1 MSPRI
6 TQRLVILVAATFCV
20 GSFAR
25 SADAC
30 LGGVVRFEDVF
41 EQADVVLR
49 ASVTGIADVQR
60 LGTKGSNG
68 IPLFGEKQASLDVR
82 EVWKGRPPT
91 PALLIYTEINTACGF
106 DLHPGETITLFGF
119 ADSNG
124 TLYAQWQQVAERSN
138 FVLNQSFLEDYRR
151 RTNTLRTAAQNG
163 GKDEGFAFARHL
175 TRWNASEEA
184 KSVYKSLIDK
194 YDDDAPAY
202 LGLAVA
208 QEALNDRVDARKS
221 LDLAVAADPA
231 FRQIDPTDPVYQESI
246 LHSRYWN
253 EGLHTGRIA
262 RAKFLLTGRLTWSW
276 SDWAH
281 MGAATECSLTADYIT
296 GARFTG
302 SDLSGCEFDGG
313 IYDKISFEQAHLA
326 NASFVNAHL
335 TDIDF
340 SHAQLNSTSFKN
352 AVLKNINFSGADVGG
367 ASFEN
372 ANVNVGDL
380 VGTPE
385 KEAAVN
391 YLQARFD
398 NALLS
403 CTLDDANYINTSFN
417 SGMRKLWIP
426 RLQVEQKAV
435 RSLAERS
442 PSVRLARSCQS
453 LIDVDLALP

>member
-1 MSPRI
+1 MSSRT
-6 TQRLVILVAATFCV
+6 TQRLVIFVAAAFCAAI
-20 GSFAR
+20 FAR

-30 LGGVVRFEDVF
+30 LGGLVRFEDVF

-49 ASVTGIADVQR
+49 ASVTGIADVQT
-60 LGTKGSNG
+60 LGARDSSG
-68 IPLFGEKQASLDVR
+68 IPLFGEKQASLDVT
-82 EVWKGRPPT
+82 EVWKGRSST
-91 PALLIYTEINTACGF
+91 PALLIYTEFNTACGF
-106 DLHPGETITLFGF
+106 ELHPGETITLFGF

-138 FVLNQSFLEDYRR
+138 FVLDQPFLEDYRR
-151 RTNTLRTAAQNG
+151 QTNTLRTAAQNG
-163 GKDEGFAFARHL
+163 GKEEGFAFARHL

-184 KSVYKSLIDK
+184 KSAYGSLIDK
-194 YDDDAPAY
+194 YDDDALAY

-208 QEALNDRVDARKS
+208 QEALNDRNDARKS
-221 LDLAVAADPA
+221 LDLAIAADPS

-246 LHSRYWN
+246 LQSRYWD
-253 EGLHTGRIA
+253 ERLHTGRIA
-262 RAKFLLTGRLTWSW
+262 RAKFLLTGQLTWSW

-281 MGAATECSLTADYIT
+281 IVAATECSLSADYVT

-313 IYDKISFEQAHLA
+313 EYSKVSFERAHLA
-326 NASFVNAHL
+326 SASFVGARL

-340 SHAQLNSTSFKN
+340 SHAHLNSTSFKN
-352 AVLKNINFSGADVGG
+352 AVLDNIDFSGANVEG

-372 ANVNVGDL
+372 ASVNVGDL

-385 KEAAVN
+385 RDAAVN
-391 YLQARFD
+391 YLQASYD
-398 NALLS
+398 NALLI
-403 CTLDDANYINTSFN
+403 CTLDDANYIHTSFN

-435 RSLAERS
+435 RLLAERS
-442 PSVRLARSCQS
+442 PSARLAPSCQS
-453 LIDVDLALP
+453 LIEVDLALP

>member
-1 MSPRI
+1 MSFR
-6 TQRLVILVAATFCV
+6 TAQRSAILVAAAFCA
-20 GSFAR
+20 GLSAR

-41 EQADVVLR
+41 EEADVVLR
-49 ASVTGIADVQR
+49 ASVTGIAEVQASENR
-60 LGTKGSNG
+60 DSSG

-82 EVWKGRPPT
+82 EVWKGRPLTPT
-91 PALLIYTEINTACGF
+91 VLIYTEINTACGF
-106 DLHPGETITLFGF
+106 ELHPGETITLFGF

-151 RTNTLRTAAQNG
+151 RTNILRTAAQNG
-163 GKDEGFAFARHL
+163 GKKEGLAFARHL

-184 KSVYKSLIDK
+184 KSAYESLIDN
-194 YDDDAPAY
+194 YDDDALAH

-208 QEALNDRVDARKS
+208 QEALNDRDDARKS
-221 LDLAVAADPA
+221 LDLAVAADPSL
-231 FRQIDPTDPVYQESI
+231 RQINPTDPGYQESI
-246 LHSRYWN
+246 LHSRYWDD
-253 EGLHTGRIA
+253 GLHAGRIA
-262 RAKFLLTGRLTWSW
+262 RAKFLLTGQLTWSW
-276 SDWAH
+276 LDWAH
-281 MGAATECSLTADYIT
+281 IVATTECSSTADYIT

-313 IYDKISFEQAHLA
+313 RYDKISFEQAHLA
-326 NASFVNAHL
+326 GASFVGARL

-340 SHAQLNSTSFKN
+340 SHAHLNSTSFKN
-352 AVLKNINFSGADVGG
+352 AVLENINFSGADIEA

-372 ANVNVGDL
+372 ASVNVGDL

-385 KEAAVN
+385 REAAVN
-391 YLQARFD
+391 YLQASFD
-398 NALLS
+398 NALLI
-403 CTLDDANYINTSFN
+403 CTLDDANYIHTSFN

-426 RLQVEQKAV
+426 RLQVEQQAV
-435 RSLAERS
+435 RLLAGRS
-442 PSVRLARSCQS
+442 PSVRLAPSCQS